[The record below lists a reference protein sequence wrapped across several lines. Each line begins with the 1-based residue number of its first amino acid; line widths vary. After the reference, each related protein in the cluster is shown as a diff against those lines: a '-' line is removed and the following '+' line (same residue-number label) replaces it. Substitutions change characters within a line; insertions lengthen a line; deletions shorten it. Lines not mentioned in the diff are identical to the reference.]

1 MGTLQ
6 RILIIIKK
14 SILEILFPRL
24 DKCITCGKE
33 DVEGICDK
41 CRNKI
46 AYSYDEEE
54 MSIGYYGGPLKKL
67 ILNLK
72 CKSDFESGDVLVQ
85 LVKERIKDISKN
97 YCITYIPISKNS
109 LKTRGFN
116 QCEYIAKEL
125 GFECNL
131 KVINTLIRIKEGKT
145 QKTLRK
151 DERLENL
158 KGAFAAIDKSLI
170 KGKSF
175 ILIDDVITTGA
186 TINEAIRVLKECDAK
201 EIKILTL
208 AKSHI

>member
-6 RILIIIKK
+6 RTLIIIKK
-14 SILEILFPRL
+14 SILEILFPRS
-24 DKCITCGKE
+24 DKCITCGK
-33 DVEGICDK
+33 DDIEGICNK

-54 MSIGYYGGPLKKL
+54 MSIGYYGGPLKQL

-72 CKSDFESGDVLVQ
+72 CKGDFESGDVLVQ
-85 LVKERIKDISKN
+85 LAKERIKDISKD
-97 YCITYIPISKNS
+97 YYITYIPISNNS
-109 LKTRGFN
+109 LKIRGFN

-125 GFECNL
+125 GFYCNL
-131 KVINTLIRIKEGKT
+131 EVVNTLKRVKEVKT

-151 DERLENL
+151 EERLENL
-158 KGAFAAIDKSLI
+158 KGAFAVIDKSLVT
-170 KGKSF
+170 GKSF

-186 TINEAIRVLKECDAK
+186 TINEAIRVLKECNAK